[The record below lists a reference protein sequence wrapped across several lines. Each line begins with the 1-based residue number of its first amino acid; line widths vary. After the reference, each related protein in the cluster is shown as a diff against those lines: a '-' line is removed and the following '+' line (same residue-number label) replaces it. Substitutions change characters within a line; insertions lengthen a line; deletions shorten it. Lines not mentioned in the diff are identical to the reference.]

1 MLPLRQPRCCDLT
14 STPKYGS
21 WGGAAHAE
29 LYRFAL
35 RAPSCHYI
43 HHNKALWAPP
53 ANSMHL
59 QSLELFGFKSFA
71 DKTIFN
77 FHEGVTAIVGPN
89 GCGKS
94 NVCDAVRWVLGEQSA
109 KSLRGGEMAD
119 VIFNGAESRKP
130 LGFAEV
136 SLNFTECSEELG
148 VDWHE
153 VRVTR
158 RIYRDGNSEYFLN
171 KTGCRLKDIHSLFAD
186 TGVGRAAY
194 SIMEQGKIDLILSS
208 RPEDRRS
215 VFEEAAGI
223 TKYKTQKKEALR
235 KLEATEANLLRIG
248 DIIKEV
254 KRQIGSL
261 QRQAGKARRY
271 QALHAD
277 LQVLDTHFS
286 HRKLQS
292 LEQELKECTAE
303 IARVS
308 DTEQATRNEINEGEA
323 KVAAAR
329 RELDAADEKITHAR
343 AKVQQLENEIA
354 SHRHRIEFNEKHG
367 AELRQWIE
375 RSQREIES
383 AETKL
388 REQNAEIE
396 SANVLVEETTRLLER
411 KNQEL
416 EHLTEDASKRR
427 EVFRACDQKLRDV
440 QMSLSRDE
448 LRLSAIAE
456 DLRELRERR
465 DATNRDADTRRARIA
480 SAGAGH
486 KQLHVKMTEAR
497 AATEAERQTV
507 EQLFASVRSQEE
519 TLRQNQRA
527 LAEVEKKLSAIDRT
541 IAEKESR
548 HEVLCQLNEEGEGLA
563 QGSQALLKSKE
574 FEFAGALAAQLDV
587 SHEFVPA
594 IEAALGRNLHA
605 LILRDRA
612 RAAEIISHLNQQQLG
627 QAALVLERIAH
638 RDRPASNDLPQSA
651 IGWAAD
657 KVRTPAPLE
666 ALVKGLL
673 HNVALFENL
682 EEALNAVVKN
692 PELAAATLRG
702 EYISHEGILFGG
714 NGRVRTDSLLERKA
728 RIDAIAIELGQLK
741 REQAMVEQQRVALES
756 QIATATRA
764 LETAVALHQE
774 AQLAQTASASKISQL
789 EREQHSAERELE
801 SLEFERSTLERQIAA
816 ADAQIQQLEV
826 QGAELEEK
834 IARDRKEAALL
845 QTQRDEALREEEEA
859 NVRLAE
865 LRIAAATHEQKHQ
878 NLLAQRA
885 PMLARQTELS
895 DVMATRRADIENYEA
910 RLVTQAAEDDS
921 ARNAIEQQR
930 QECTRREAEIW
941 KLVAERTSQLETI
954 NSDESGLRAVR
965 DRLSE
970 LQEKRGTHSVR
981 QTQLQLQIEH
991 LAEHMMERYRIDLRQ
1006 FEPDTQAHKKV
1017 LHAQLKRAKEKM
1029 EGGAPATPP
1038 GIEAIAGSPELAP
1051 PEIEKLMA
1059 ELARQLENMGPVN
1072 LEAVQEYDELEER
1085 YRFLETQNTDLT
1097 NSRRELLDV
1106 IARIN
1111 STTQELFAE
1120 TFAQVRV
1127 NFREMFAEL
1136 FGGGRADLQLMDEND
1151 ALNCGIEIIAK
1162 PPGKQLQSIS
1172 LLSGGERTMTAVA
1185 LLFAIYMVRPSPFCV
1200 LDEMDAPLDES
1211 NINRFIK
1218 VLERFVS
1225 QSQFIIITHNKRTIA
1240 KADILYG
1247 VTMEE
1252 RGVSKLVGMKMTPP
1266 RKAEANGASV
1276 LTEDATQQDFSMAEE
1291 SPRVSSLAA
1300 R

>member
-1 MLPLRQPRCCDLT
+1 
-14 STPKYGS
+14 
-21 WGGAAHAE
+21 
-29 LYRFAL
+29 
-35 RAPSCHYI
+35 
-43 HHNKALWAPP
+43 
-53 ANSMHL
+53 MHL

-136 SLNFTECSEELG
+136 SLNFTECSQELG
-148 VDWHE
+148 VDWHD

-171 KTGCRLKDIHSLFAD
+171 KALCRLKDIHSLFAD

-271 QALHAD
+271 QTLHAD

-286 HRKLQS
+286 HRKLQG
-292 LEQELKECTAE
+292 LEAELCGCSTE
-303 IARVS
+303 IARILA
-308 DTEQATRNEINEGEA
+308 TEQSTRNEINEREA
-323 KVAAAR
+323 KLAEVR
-329 RELDAADEKITHAR
+329 CELDATDENIADGRSKL
-343 AKVQQLENEIA
+343 QQLENEIA
-354 SHRHRIEFNEKHG
+354 SHRHLIEFNEKHG
-367 AELRQWIE
+367 VELRQWIE
-375 RSQREIES
+375 RNRREIES
-383 AETKL
+383 AESKL
-388 REQNAEIE
+388 RNQSAEIE
-396 SANVLVEETTRLLER
+396 SANALVEETARLLEQ
-411 KNQEL
+411 KNEEL
-416 EHLTEDASKRR
+416 QQLTENVVRQR
-427 EVFRACDQKLRDV
+427 EVFRASDERLRQR
-440 QMSLSRDE
+440 QMSLSKDE
-448 LRLSAIAE
+448 LRLSTITD
-456 DLRELRERR
+456 DLRDLRERR
-465 DATNRDADTRRARIA
+465 DTTKRDSETAHTRLMAAEAD
-480 SAGAGH
+480 H
-486 KQLHVKMTEAR
+486 KQLNAQIANAR
-497 AATEAERQTV
+497 AASESERQTV
-507 EQLFASVRSQEE
+507 EQLFARVRSQEE
-519 TLRQNQRA
+519 TLRENRSA
-527 LAEVEKKLSAIDRT
+527 LADLEKKLTVIDRT
-541 IAEKESR
+541 IAENESR
-548 HEVLCQLNEEGEGLA
+548 HEVLRQLNEEGEGLA
-563 QGSQALLKSKE
+563 KGSQALLKNKE
-574 FEFAGALAAQLDV
+574 FEFAGALAAQLNV
-587 SHEFVPA
+587 SQELVPA

-605 LILRDRA
+605 IVLRDTA
-612 RAAEIISHLNQQQLG
+612 RASEVISHLNRHQLG
-627 QAALVLERIAH
+627 QAALVLEGIQH
-638 RDRPASNDLPQSA
+638 RDGPTKHLPPTA
-651 IGWAAD
+651 MDWAAN
-657 KVRTPAPLE
+657 KVQAPETLAPL
-666 ALVKGLL
+666 VQRLL
-673 HNVALFENL
+673 DHVALFKNL
-682 EEALNAVVKN
+682 EDALIAIRKD
-692 PELAAATLRG
+692 PGLAAATLDG
-702 EYISHEGILFGG
+702 EFVSHEGVLFGG
-714 NGRVRTDSLLERKA
+714 SGKVRTDSLLERKA
-728 RIDAIAIELGQLK
+728 RIEAIATELAKLRREHTNIEK
-741 REQAMVEQQRVALES
+741 QRISLES
-756 QIATATRA
+756 QTTAATVV
-764 LETAVALHQE
+764 LEKAVVSHQE
-774 AQLAQTASASKISQL
+774 AQFAQTASTSKISEL
-789 EREQHSAERELE
+789 EREEYSAGRELE
-801 SLEFERSTLERQIAA
+801 SLKSDCSTLERQIAA
-816 ADAQIQQLEV
+816 ANEQTQVLEE
-826 QGAELEEK
+826 QAAELERRITE
-834 IARDRKEAALL
+834 ARSEISLAE
-845 QTQRDEALREEEEA
+845 TQRNKALQEEEDA
-859 NVRLAE
+859 TAQLAE
-865 LRIAAATHEQKHQ
+865 LRIVTATHEEKHQ

-885 PMLARQTELS
+885 PMLARQTELTELIS
-895 DVMATRRADIENYEA
+895 TRCADIENYEA
-910 RLVTQAAEDDS
+910 RLVTQAAEDES
-921 ARNAIEQQR
+921 ARKAIEQQTS
-930 QECTRREAEIW
+930 ECRRREAEIG
-941 KLVAERTSQLETI
+941 KLVRDRTNRLEKI
-954 NSDESGLRAVR
+954 NADEADLRSIR

-991 LAEHMMERYRIDLRQ
+991 LAEHVMERYRIDLRAFQ
-1006 FEPDTQAHKKV
+1006 PDEPSHEKI
-1017 LHAQLKRAKEKM
+1017 LHAQLKRLTKDSVAAVADRGSE
-1029 EGGAPATPP
+1029 EEAEEPRPATAATATPD
-1038 GIEAIAGSPELAP
+1038 IENLIADLT
-1051 PEIEKLMA
+1051 
-1059 ELARQLENMGPVN
+1059 RQLENMGPVN

-1085 YRFLETQNTDLT
+1085 YRFLEAQNNDLT
-1097 NSRRELLDV
+1097 NSRRDLLDV

-1111 STTQELFAE
+1111 ATTKELFAE
-1120 TFAQVRV
+1120 TFSQVRA

-1252 RGVSKLVGMKMTPP
+1252 RGVSKLVGMKLTAPK
-1266 RKAEANGASV
+1266 RAS
-1276 LTEDATQQDFSMAEE
+1276 TNRATATVEE
-1291 SPRVSSLAA
+1291 VTQTSFPIHEETRRVRSLAA